1 MCVLTVD
8 ILYGVGH
15 VLLAVDILYGVGHGQ
30 QLKDICPTPY
40 RMSTVKKHMSYSIQN
55 AHS

>member
-15 VLLAVDILYGVGHGQ
+15 MSFTVDILYGVGHV
-30 QLKDICPTPY
+30 CF
-40 RMSTVKKHMSYSIQN
+40 SC
-55 AHS
+55 